1 MKTMRIIL
9 GWVFT
14 VMAAYAA
21 VRGILLVVPALI
33 HSGAETVGN
42 DRLFQ
47 SGAIYLG
54 ISMEG
59 MAIILGMLAYVCFR
73 PPTSSRRQTPVQD
86 KDPPA

>member
-1 MKTMRIIL
+1 MKMMRIIL
-9 GWVFT
+9 GWVFS

-21 VRGILLVVPALI
+21 VRGIFLIVPAII

-47 SGAIYLG
+47 SGAVYLG

-59 MAIILGMLAYVCFR
+59 MAIILGMLAVVCFR
-73 PPTSSRRQTPVQD
+73 SATSSRHQLPMPD
-86 KDPPA
+86 KDPAT